1 MVSRI
6 FPKAFDNTYRGHWA
20 GLWLL
25 VPIVILR
32 LIIGTNSM
40 LNTHD
45 VAMKADA
52 IPLDTF
58 PAAAVAAAVSLFSL
72 LGLYVFVL
80 GLLGV
85 LVLIRYRAM
94 IPFYYVL
101 LLAVQLANRALSL
114 AHPMVHS
121 GGTEVGA
128 IPVGSIVTWGLFALL
143 VVGLILSLSGK
154 GYRGA

>member
-1 MVSRI
+1 MLSRI

-25 VPIVILR
+25 VPIVLLR

-52 IPLDTF
+52 IPLDSF
-58 PAAAVAAAVSLFSL
+58 APAASAAVVSMFAS
-72 LGLYVFVL
+72 LGLYVFVF
-80 GLLGV
+80 GALGV
-85 LVLIRYRAM
+85 LVLVRYRAM

-101 LLAVQLANRALSL
+101 LLAVQFANRALSL

-128 IPVGSIVTWGLFALL
+128 IPVGSIVTWGLFSLL
-143 VVGLILSLSGK
+143 VIGLILSLSGK
-154 GYRGA
+154 GYRDA